1 MEAVPRLPMVS
12 FQLKVSPE
20 PTSFSTKLKQYI
32 RDFYNEDAESYN
44 NELHQLESLRSS
56 AVRPPIDVKGCE
68 LLKRYYC
75 QLHFLQSRFPMGKDG
90 PAAVVFTWKDTYAN
104 MVCSLANI
112 RFEMISVLYNISA
125 IHTQLGA
132 RSERTSPEGMKMAC
146 THFQCAAWAFDHLKN
161 SYPQP
166 PGVDLAPELMT
177 FMYQLCLAQ
186 GQECILEKS
195 MLDNRK
201 PSIVAKVARQIVDYY
216 GLALATLE
224 QGGNED
230 GTVGETVGNKIY
242 KIWKRYVKFKR
253 AYHLAVTQLYQGLA
267 AEEQRKMGERVA
279 FYNSSL
285 TALNEARSFFAS
297 AKGVNGITGTTD
309 EKEAIEEAL
318 TFTNDVIEGKRKA
331 AKNENEYIYH
341 EEVPE
346 KDALPTVKGA
356 SLVKG
361 ISFNVNDP
369 EVSGSDIFARLV
381 PMKVHEANS
390 LYSEEKAKVLR
401 SVGGKIEERDQILNT
416 YLMSLK
422 LENLSLWDPDA
433 VNSESEV
440 LALPEELAER
450 CAAIN
455 AKPNAIQEQVD
466 TMAKLSDT
474 YQNVEAM
481 LKEIDVILSTEQQRE
496 KQYQETMGKRPPS
509 IVATDLTREAKKYEE
524 AHAKASESNQALH
537 RAMNLHVN
545 NLKILSQPLSSLMAH
560 IPSPTVKSLGEGSS
574 EKKID
579 TESENIR
586 TRELKRILNKVDEM
600 RRQRNE
606 LHTKLRDAISQDD
619 LTRILVTATSESES
633 SLDQVFAEQ
642 ISKHQ
647 PTVSLIE
654 QNLAAQDNILSALT
668 EAYAHTAEIRK
679 TVEEVLKRREYIIS
693 SLITSYD
700 AYEDLLSKTTKGLE
714 FYRKME
720 INVTKLL
727 QRVKNTCK
735 VQEEERAQIIS
746 QNSAGLHGIN
756 DISIVEAKST
766 LNMIPKDPSATGSG
780 LKLKDYLANRG
791 TNIPV
796 YHNQYSDQRTLSTT
810 KLSTDQPGIKTSD
823 HQNGA
828 HENMPST
835 AVPQFTDPNQAY
847 QYYQNM
853 YSEYYPGQHNTY
865 NTQYVYG
872 ETSNNTSNNLNS
884 SLPKTGTTFS
894 DSVYGQAGKIK
905 ASTESTNSSDSSYGA
920 YIPQKGYSTNPVND
934 QYSNYTYNAGYP
946 YGYQVLPENAS
957 YPVMQQQINSP
968 SPHHQQQNL
977 TPMQLQST
985 QQVIVDEAGRSIEV
999 NQSVPYVT
1007 SIHQSY
1013 NTDGKANSGTVSQV
1027 QTNNQNV
1034 PINSYQVGIS
1044 QTNLQQTNTLTQN
1057 YLNPLASNVEMPAS
1071 VIMSQSNQS
1080 IQQHS
1085 SQVDLQQPISLQQI
1099 NQISAPQQIISQQ
1112 NTQMMINQQTIG
1124 QQAINQQQVNQ
1135 QPINQQINQ
1144 QPINQHQV
1152 SQQPINQQQ
1161 INQQP
1166 VNTHQI
1172 NQQVI
1177 NQQQSVNPQTQLVQ
1191 NPQSSSP
1198 GIHYSLSQQY
1208 IPNQHMGMYTNTSAT
1223 DSSTYS
1229 TATTKNPSVNISS
1242 NSYYDGAAQ
1251 YSNYGSDQQQNYMN
1265 NQSQV
1270 GGYVSQNQ
1278 NEMTHNYN
1286 TYGNYQQP
1294 DSTTYNKNPQNSA
1307 TIQNIPGYSEI
1318 IQSHA
1323 KANSFSN
1330 YQTNYYNPQEHYSGS
1345 SQYSN
1350 YSQNYGN
1357 NYGNV
1362 QQSNE
1367 MSNSSTDS
1375 YQGHPGYVYNSLTG
1389 GYEYSSGYQNTQ
1401 TLQGQEQQNNVAGG
1415 LTESIN
1421 SPVYQQ
1427 QDGYML
1433 YTNAGN
1439 NTATNQTSSSQYSG
1453 QNDNSTSNNPAYY
1466 SSSSSSSQY
1475 TQQTSTQSNSNVTY
1489 NETQI
1494 KSQTIEKNTVNN
1506 KPPASMGPKSNVDL
1520 LSDLD
1525 ITINHAPLLPA
1536 VPLKDEK
1543 EEVKNELKTFDG
1555 TPEKVP
1561 LTRKDSKLSM
1571 DDKNENLQIVWDTWY
1586 LDVQPKKDPLGE
1598 PTILQKF
1605 LIDIEKYEK
1614 FVDSLLVITLSGAK
1628 NIDIKWKEVKEF
1640 EDREAKKQSSTVA
1653 LANSA
1658 TNRNIDCIPY
1668 DTNRVEMH
1676 SYINAS
1682 FVKDVTQWTPAAF
1695 IITQAPRID
1704 EFQTFWIMV
1713 WDQEAEVIACLASD
1727 LQLSGDVYWPT
1738 SEEKN
1743 LVFGDIT
1750 LKMKNRFNHATY
1762 IQTIISL
1769 SRSGQKMERVVVH
1782 MQFLVWPTNG
1792 FPSSPGSLL
1801 AFATDVMSEQAL
1813 RHCSPKPIIV
1823 HCLVGG
1829 TLSGLF
1835 LIAMA
1840 AICNVRAGHGIVDV
1854 PLVFSSLVK
1863 FRKGLV
1869 DKDSLL
1875 FGYRM
1880 VLYHAQDTLMKRGI
1894 LSSTRSTFECFEEI
1908 KKNKGK
1914 SMTKTRH
1921 HPSDDFLHNFGSGIQ
1936 HGGQPTSSARPN
1948 TPQSIP
1954 SISQEKSD
1962 VVIDPLSQLDPLWTI
1977 RR

>member
-20 PTSFSTKLKQYI
+20 PTSFATKLKQYI
-32 RDFYNEDAESYN
+32 QDFYNEDPESYN
-44 NELHQLESLRSS
+44 NEIHQLESLRSS

-112 RFEMISVLYNISA
+112 RFETISVLYNISA

-224 QGGNED
+224 QGGSED
-230 GTVGETVGNKIY
+230 GTVCETVGNKIY

-279 FYNSSL
+279 FYNASL
-285 TALNEARSFFAS
+285 AALNEARSLFAS

-346 KDALPTVKGA
+346 KDALPVVKGA

-361 ISFNVNDP
+361 ISFNVNDA

-433 VNSESEV
+433 VNSESEI

-474 YQNVEAM
+474 YHNVEAM
-481 LKEIDVILSTEQQRE
+481 LKEIDVILTEEQLRE
-496 KQYQETMGKRPPS
+496 KLYQETMGKRPPS

-537 RAMNLHVN
+537 KAMNLHVN

-560 IPSPTVKSLGEGSS
+560 IPSPSIKSGEGGS
-574 EKKID
+574 EKKVD
-579 TESENIR
+579 SESEKLR

-606 LHTKLRDAISQDD
+606 LHSKLRDSISQDD
-619 LTRILVTATSESES
+619 LTRILVTATSESK
-633 SLDQVFAEQ
+633 SLDELFAEQ
-642 ISKHQ
+642 INKHQ

-654 QNLAAQDNILSALT
+654 QNLAAQDNILAALT

-679 TVEEVLKRREYIIS
+679 TVDEVLKRREYIIT

-735 VQEEERAQIIS
+735 VQEEERAQILA
-746 QNSAGLHGIN
+746 QNTAGLRGIS
-756 DISIVEAKST
+756 DISMPETKSP
-766 LNMIPKDPSATGSG
+766 LHMLPKDPNTTGSG
-780 LKLKDYLANRG
+780 LKLKDYLANRV
-791 TNIPV
+791 TNIPT
-796 YHNQYSDQRTLSTT
+796 YHNQYSDQRSMSTT
-810 KLSTDQPGIKTSD
+810 KINTDHQGIKSTD
-823 HQNGA
+823 HNGA
-828 HENMPST
+828 HENIPPT
-835 AVPQFTDPNQAY
+835 TNTQFPDPKQY
-847 QYYQNM
+847 QYYQGM
-853 YSEYYPGQHNTY
+853 YSEYYPGQHNSY
-865 NTQYVYG
+865 NTQYIYG
-872 ETSNNTSNNLNS
+872 DTSSNLNS

-905 ASTESTNSSDSSYGA
+905 ASTESTNSSDPYA
-920 YIPQKGYSTNPVND
+920 YPVQKGYSTNPTND
-934 QYSNYTYNAGYP
+934 QYSYPYNSAYP
-946 YGYQVLPENAS
+946 YGYQVIPENAN
-957 YPVMQQQINSP
+957 YPGVQQQVNSS
-968 SPHHQQQNL
+968 SPHHHHHHQQQNL
-977 TPMQLQST
+977 SI
-985 QQVIVDEAGRSIEV
+985 QQNTVVDEAGRSVDI
-999 NQSVPYVT
+999 NKSVPYVT
-1007 SIHQSY
+1007 SIHQTY
-1013 NTDGKANSGTVSQV
+1013 NTDGKTNSGTVTQV
-1027 QTNNQNV
+1027 QMNNQNL
-1034 PINSYQVGIS
+1034 PINSYQVPQG
-1044 QTNLQQTNTLTQN
+1044 NLQQPNSITQG
-1057 YLNPLASNVEMPAS
+1057 YVNPLVSNVDLQAT
-1071 VIMSQSNQS
+1071 VNMSPSNQS
-1080 IQQHS
+1080 IHPHS
-1085 SQVDLQQPISLQQI
+1085 SQVDLQQQMSQQQI
-1099 NQISAPQQIISQQ
+1099 NQISAQQQIASHQNSQI
-1112 NTQMMINQQTIG
+1112 MINQH
-1124 QQAINQQQVNQ
+1124 AINQQQQQQQQVNQ
-1135 QPINQQINQ
+1135 QPINHPINAIGQQAVNQQISQQPINQINQ
-1144 QPINQHQV
+1144 QPIPQQ
-1152 SQQPINQQQ
+1152 QQPINQQQ
-1161 INQQP
+1161 
-1166 VNTHQI
+1166 
-1172 NQQVI
+1172 
-1177 NQQQSVNPQTQLVQ
+1177 TQLIQ
-1191 NPQSSSP
+1191 NTQSSSP
-1198 GIHYSLSQQY
+1198 GIHYTLSQQY
-1208 IPNQHMGMYTNTSAT
+1208 IPNQQMGMYTNTSAT

-1242 NSYYDGAAQ
+1242 NSYYDEAAQ
-1251 YSNYGSDQQQNYMN
+1251 YSTGANYNADQQNYIN
-1265 NQSQV
+1265 NQ
-1270 GGYVSQNQ
+1270 YVSQNQ
-1278 NEMTHNYN
+1278 SEIAHNYN
-1286 TYGNYQQP
+1286 NYGNYQQT
-1294 DSTTYNKNPQNSA
+1294 DASTFKNIQSSS

-1330 YQTNYYNPQEHYSGS
+1330 YQTNYYNQQQQQQQPQSQDQQNFTGS
-1345 SQYSN
+1345 VNQFGN
-1350 YSQNYGN
+1350 YAQVYGN
-1357 NYGNV
+1357 NYGNL
-1362 QQSNE
+1362 QTNE
-1367 MSNSSTDS
+1367 ISGSSTDS
-1375 YQGHPGYVYNSLTG
+1375 YQGHPGYGYNSLTG

-1401 TLQGQEQQNNVAGG
+1401 TLQGQEQQQNNAIGA
-1415 LTESIN
+1415 LTDSVN

-1439 NTATNQTSSSQYSG
+1439 NTATNQTSSSQYSA
-1453 QNDNSTSNNPAYY
+1453 QNVNSTSNPAY
-1466 SSSSSSSQY
+1466 SQY
-1475 TQQTSTQSNSNVTY
+1475 TQQTPTQGNSNTAL
-1489 NETQI
+1489 NETQV
-1494 KSQTIEKNTVNN
+1494 KPQSTETNTAKNRAVIEQ
-1506 KPPASMGPKSNVDL
+1506 KSNVDL

-1525 ITINHAPLLPA
+1525 ITINHAPLLPE
-1536 VPLKDEK
+1536 VSIVKDEN
-1543 EEVKNELKTFDG
+1543 EEVKSELKSLEVNQ
-1555 TPEKVP
+1555 EKTIP
-1561 LTRKDSKLSM
+1561 TARNDTKLSSI
-1571 DDKNENLQIVWDTWY
+1571 DDKTENLQIVWDTWY

-1605 LIDIEKYEK
+1605 LIDLEKYEK
-1614 FVDSLLVITLSGAK
+1614 FVDSLLIITLSGAK

-1640 EDREAKKQSSTVA
+1640 EDREAKKQNCAVA
-1653 LANSA
+1653 LANSGM
-1658 TNRNIDCIPY
+1658 NRNIDCIPY
-1668 DTNRVEMH
+1668 DMNRVEMN

-1695 IITQAPRID
+1695 IISQAPKSD
-1704 EFQTFWIMV
+1704 EFQTFWSMV
-1713 WDQEAEVIACLASD
+1713 WEQESEVIACLASD
-1727 LQLSGDVYWPT
+1727 LQISGDIYWPT
-1738 SEEKN
+1738 SEDKIMT
-1743 LVFGDIT
+1743 FGDFT
-1750 LKMKNRFNHATY
+1750 LKMKNRVNHATY

-1769 SRSGQKMERVVVH
+1769 TRSGQKMERIVVH

-1936 HGGQPTSSARPN
+1936 HGISTPGGQPTSSARPN

-1954 SISQEKSD
+1954 SITQEKSD
-1962 VVIDPLSQLDPLWTI
+1962 VIDPLSQLDPLWTI